1 MKESPNT
8 RDLRS
13 NLEPGKLSAEG
24 FLGTDTR
31 SLEEII
37 RKDRETIE
45 SLGHTHIAIARRM
58 RELTEAGKTGLGRP
72 VLVDGVLEVSV
83 ADARGAIACPFRDRT
98 YTDKQVTVV
107 THTQTGQSLRWSD
120 LNIHL
125 VEAHGFYEGEGAPFR
140 IDPAALIRLIDVPAE
155 DQPQEILQE

>member
-1 MKESPNT
+1 
-8 RDLRS
+8 
-13 NLEPGKLSAEG
+13 
-24 FLGTDTR
+24 
-31 SLEEII
+31 
-37 RKDRETIE
+37 
-45 SLGHTHIAIARRM
+45 
-58 RELTEAGKTGLGRP
+58 
-72 VLVDGVLEVSV
+72 
-83 ADARGAIACPFRDRT
+83 
-98 YTDKQVTVV
+98 V